1 MKKQALPPLNDRIS
15 FLMHRIEA
23 KLEVIC
29 NPYFRRFDVALH
41 NSCMLVLLL
50 ESGQARVGDLVS
62 RMALPQSTI
71 SHQLRE
77 LEKRKLILRTPSMAD
92 SRSVI
97 VELTARGRQVA
108 LQCNDLSAHVYESMV
123 DGFSPTDLE
132 RLRLQLRS
140 IYANLERL
148 HVLESAAVARRPHPA
163 STRTTA
169 TRSARTRAQRK
180 FPARPAAAHP
190 AAARPVNSARRPAK
204 AG

>member
-41 NSCMLVLLL
+41 NSRMLVLLL

-97 VELTARGRQVA
+97 VELTARGRQVEHGI
-108 LQCNDLSAHVYESMV
+108 SRVGV
-123 DGFSPTDLE
+123 DHLFDGKNVLAE
-132 RLRLQLRS
+132 LRIIRQVGDDDGVGPFFDW
-140 IYANLERL
+140 
-148 HVLESAAVARRPHPA
+148 H
-163 STRTTA
+163 
-169 TRSARTRAQRK
+169 
-180 FPARPAAAHP
+180 
-190 AAARPVNSARRPAK
+190 
-204 AG
+204 